1 MHICFEIYYENLCVR
16 RAQLNILIDEQIHI
30 LPESLLQTVEQVQ
43 LFGAK
48 HKFLVLKK
56 IFLTNFPTYFFAK
69 KLTFLTRMGR
79 AQSPGGSSNG
89 ELISAYTGR

>member
-56 IFLTNFPTYFFAK
+56 IFDKFSYLFFAT
-69 KLTFLTRMGR
+69 KLTFSTRMGR